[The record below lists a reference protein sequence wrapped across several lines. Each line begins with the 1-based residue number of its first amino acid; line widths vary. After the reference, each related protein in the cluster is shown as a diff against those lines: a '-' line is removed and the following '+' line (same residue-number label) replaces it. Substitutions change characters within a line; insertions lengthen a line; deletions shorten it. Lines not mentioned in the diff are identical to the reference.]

1 MSQPMP
7 PDGPRRWDA
16 QPEDTPLSGDSGAQ
30 PYGYGQ
36 GASGPS
42 DYAYPGYGDTQPRQS
57 NPEPFGYHYSEPYPP
72 TGRPSGPVGQAPQ
85 QYGQSYGQPPQQ
97 YGQAPQY
104 GQYGQAPQYGQPMQ
118 PGQSPYGQPT
128 PYGQGGWAPQP
139 APRRPVWKSVVG
151 WILAGLAGLFALSAM
166 SQFADGRL
174 SFGRSAAYNAGYV
187 IGILLMIVLP
197 AVIAWLLLR
206 RKP

>member
-42 DYAYPGYGDTQPRQS
+42 DYTYPGYGDPQPSQS

-85 QYGQSYGQPPQQ
+85 QYGQSYGQQPQ
-97 YGQAPQY
+97 
-104 GQYGQAPQYGQPMQ
+104 QYGQAPQYGQPMQ
-118 PGQSPYGQPT
+118 PGQSPTGSPRPT
-128 PYGQGGWAPQP
+128 ARAAGRHSPHHAVRCGRAWWAGSSP
-139 APRRPVWKSVVG
+139 AWQACSR
-151 WILAGLAGLFALSAM
+151 
-166 SQFADGRL
+166 
-174 SFGRSAAYNAGYV
+174 
-187 IGILLMIVLP
+187 
-197 AVIAWLLLR
+197 
-206 RKP
+206 

>member
-16 QPEDTPLSGDSGAQ
+16 QPEGTPRPGDPGAQ

-36 GASGPS
+36 GVGGPS
-42 DYAYPGYGDTQPRQS
+42 DYTYPGYGDLQQGQP
-57 NPEPFGYHYSEPYPP
+57 NPEPSGYHYSEPYPP
-72 TGRPSGPVGQAPQ
+72 TGQSSGPVGQAPQ
-85 QYGQSYGQPPQQ
+85 QYGQGYGQPSQPYGQAPQYGQPSQ

-104 GQYGQAPQYGQPMQ
+104 GQTPQYGQPA
-118 PGQSPYGQPT
+118 S
-128 PYGQGGWAPQP
+128 YGQGGWAPQP
-139 APRRPVWKSVVG
+139 KPRRPVWKSVVG

-166 SQFADGRL
+166 SQFANGGL
-174 SFGRSAAYNAGYV
+174 SFGRSAAYNLGYL
-187 IGILLMIVLP
+187 IGILVMIVLP